1 MKGID
6 NNDNDD
12 KYNNNKHMSIE
23 IVNSEKIETTCDE
36 YISRVSKPRKE
47 QISRARRV
55 IKTRKNQ
62 GT

>member
-36 YISRVSKPRKE
+36 YISRVSKARKE

>member
-36 YISRVSKPRKE
+36 YISRVSKARKE
-47 QISRARRV
+47 QISRVRRV